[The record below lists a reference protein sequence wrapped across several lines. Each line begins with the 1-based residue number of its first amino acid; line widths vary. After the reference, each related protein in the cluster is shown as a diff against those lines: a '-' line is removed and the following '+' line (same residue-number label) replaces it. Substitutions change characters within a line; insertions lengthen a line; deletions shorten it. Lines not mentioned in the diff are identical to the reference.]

1 MPKRKKS
8 PDTRT
13 HRDRYVAYLNQM
25 TSPTAIVIKKGGTN
39 FSKHR
44 QPMLEQTAVLSLAV
58 YDGLLPLS
66 PEQHLNLLLQDLPR
80 NPRKEGTEATWEI
93 SNA

>member
-1 MPKRKKS
+1 MPKKKL
-8 PDTRT
+8 DTRT
-13 HRDRYVAYLNQM
+13 HRQRYVAYLNQM
-25 TSPTAIVIKKGGTN
+25 TSPNAIVIKKGETN
-39 FSKHR
+39 LSKHQR
-44 QPMLEQTAVLSLAV
+44 PMLEQTAVLSLAV

-80 NPRKEGTEATWEI
+80 NPRKPGTVKQWPI

>member
-1 MPKRKKS
+1 MPKRK

-13 HRDRYVAYLNQM
+13 HRQRYVDYLNRM
-25 TSPTAIVIKKGGTN
+25 TSPTATVIKKGGTH
-39 FSKHR
+39 FSKHQ

-80 NPRKEGTEATWEI
+80 NPRKEGTDKAWPI